1 MAQFKY
7 TLPSGAKFTVD
18 APAGTTQTQADL
30 VFYQQVAS
38 GSLIGYQSGQSLTS
52 AFSNVTSFE
61 LSRQQRGTA
70 GVDNLV
76 VLSII
81 ANLPT
86 TAALPSLSNIPL
98 YNPINQADVVNVG
111 FTPDSVG
118 PLDPTT
124 VKALLAQL
132 VAQVG
137 QPADVMTQEVG
148 LGQYG
153 LSLSQ
158 LERAGV
164 VKAGVAAR
172 FGNDDPIDMPNPSN
186 FVALLKTP
194 TVWTGKDGLNSVN
207 DLLSNPIK
215 QGQIQVDLMKQ
226 SFTSLTASGLIT
238 NPAGAPVN
246 LNTGEV
252 FTQINGAVGSLQ
264 TLSPQALLSGVNNV
278 QSAIGNV
285 GANLGNAASALG
297 TNLTNAAG
305 AAVGQVT
312 GQANALVGQAN
323 ALAGQVKAN
332 VGALVQNASKF
343 GTAATDLWTKGI
355 PTNISG
361 LQDQIGKMSKFAV
374 GFAQDKLNGLVSQ
387 VKSAAAFAGTVNR
400 ATVDG
405 AVNRILGSDK
415 IPIPTFSPPSPEAL
429 GNLADINKAK
439 AVLKDIQTQAGAVV
453 NQVKTTVGQAQQI
466 AGQAQATIASIQ
478 GQGATLVN
486 RIKL

>member
-1 MAQFKY
+1 
-7 TLPSGAKFTVD
+7 
-18 APAGTTQTQADL
+18 
-30 VFYQQVAS
+30 
-38 GSLIGYQSGQSLTS
+38 
-52 AFSNVTSFE
+52 
-61 LSRQQRGTA
+61 
-70 GVDNLV
+70 
-76 VLSII
+76 
-81 ANLPT
+81 LPT
-86 TAALPSLSNIPL
+86 LSNIPL
-98 YNPINQADVVNVG
+98 VNPINQADVVNIG

-132 VAQVG
+132 VAQVD
-137 QPADVMTQEVG
+137 QPADVVTQEIG

-164 VKAGVAAR
+164 VKAGIAAR

-194 TVWTGKDGLNSVN
+194 TIWTGKDGLNSIN

-226 SFTSLTASGLIT
+226 SFTSLTAAGLIT

-246 LNTGEV
+246 LNTGQV
-252 FTQINGAVGSLQ
+252 FTQVNGAIGSLQ
-264 TLSPQALLSGVNNV
+264 TLSPQALLTGVNNV
-278 QSAIGNV
+278 QTAVLNVGTNIGNAV
-285 GANLGNAASALG
+285 SSLG
-297 TNLTNAAG
+297 TNITNSANAAI
-305 AAVGQVT
+305 
-312 GQANALVGQAN
+312 GQASAVAT
-323 ALAGQVKAN
+323 QVKEN

-343 GTAATDLWTKGI
+343 GTQATDLWTKGI
-355 PTNISG
+355 PTNITG
-361 LQDQIGKMSKFAV
+361 LQNQVGKMSKFAV

-429 GNLADINKAK
+429 SNLADINKAK
-439 AVLKDIQTQAGAVV
+439 AVLKDIQTQAGSVV
-453 NQVKTTVGQAQQI
+453 NQVRTTVGQAQQI
-466 AGQAQATIASIQ
+466 AGQAQTTIASIQ
-478 GQGATLVN
+478 GQGATLIN
-486 RIKL
+486 RINV

>member
-38 GSLIGYQSGQSLTS
+38 GSLIGYQSGQALTS

-86 TAALPSLSNIPL
+86 TAILPTLSNIPL
-98 YNPINQADVVNVG
+98 VNPINQADVVNIG

-132 VAQVG
+132 VAQVD
-137 QPADVMTQEVG
+137 QPADVVTQEIG

-164 VKAGVAAR
+164 VKAGIAAR

-194 TVWTGKDGLNSVN
+194 TIWTGKDGLNSIN

-226 SFTSLTASGLIT
+226 SFTSLTAAGLIT

-246 LNTGEV
+246 LNTGQV
-252 FTQINGAVGSLQ
+252 FTQVNGAIGSLQ
-264 TLSPQALLSGVNNV
+264 TLSPQALLTGVNNV
-278 QSAIGNV
+278 QTAVLNVGTNIGNAV
-285 GANLGNAASALG
+285 SSLG
-297 TNLTNAAG
+297 TNITNSANAAI
-305 AAVGQVT
+305 
-312 GQANALVGQAN
+312 GQASAVAT
-323 ALAGQVKAN
+323 QVKEN

-343 GTAATDLWTKGI
+343 GTQATDLWTKGI
-355 PTNISG
+355 PTNITG
-361 LQDQIGKMSKFAV
+361 LQNQVGKMSKFAV

-429 GNLADINKAK
+429 SNLADINKAK
-439 AVLKDIQTQAGAVV
+439 AVLKDIQTQAGSVV
-453 NQVKTTVGQAQQI
+453 NQVRTTVGQAQQI
-466 AGQAQATIASIQ
+466 AGQAQTTIASIQ
-478 GQGATLVN
+478 GQGATLIN
-486 RIKL
+486 RINV

>member
-18 APAGTTQTQADL
+18 APSGTTQTQADL

-86 TAALPSLSNIPL
+86 TAALPTLSNIPL
-98 YNPINQADVVNVG
+98 NNPINQADVVNIG

-132 VAQVG
+132 VAQVD
-137 QPADVMTQEVG
+137 QPADVVTQEVG

-158 LERAGV
+158 LERVGV

-194 TVWTGKDGLNSVN
+194 TIWTGKDGLNSIN

-215 QGQIQVDLMKQ
+215 QGQLQVDLMKQ

-246 LNTGEV
+246 LNTGQV

-285 GANLGNAASALG
+285 GTNIGNAVTSLG
-297 TNLTNAAG
+297 TNITNSANAAI
-305 AAVGQVT
+305 
-312 GQANALVGQAN
+312 GQASAVAT
-323 ALAGQVKAN
+323 QVKEN

-343 GTAATDLWTKGI
+343 GTQATDLWTKGI
-355 PTNISG
+355 PTNLTG
-361 LQDQIGKMSKFAV
+361 LQNQIGKMSKFAV

-429 GNLADINKAK
+429 SNLADINKAK
-439 AVLKDIQTQAGAVV
+439 AVLKDIQTQAGTVV
-453 NQVKTTVGQAQQI
+453 NQVRTTVGQAQQI
-466 AGQAQATIASIQ
+466 AGQAQTAITSIQ